1 MRIPVFLSHP
11 TPYNTKQKEF
21 IEKLKNI
28 LKDRGLE
35 PRTLGV
41 TDYNMT
47 APLTTIRRLMLESNG
62 VLCVALKRYYI
73 EKGITNKDSDL
84 DREERDISNK
94 YITSPYCQIEPAMG
108 FQLGLPIL
116 ILREK
121 DVIDDGLLEKGVL
134 GIYMPSEID
143 LSKSPEEYFDNEEIK
158 SLLDEWGSYVR
169 SVAKNKGNPPKL
181 Y

>member
-62 VLCVALKRYYI
+62 VLCVALK
-73 EKGITNKDSDL
+73 GIILK
-84 DREERDISNK
+84 RE
-94 YITSPYCQIEPAMG
+94 
-108 FQLGLPIL
+108 LL
-116 ILREK
+116 IK
-121 DVIDDGLLEKGVL
+121 IVI
-134 GIYMPSEID
+134 
-143 LSKSPEEYFDNEEIK
+143 
-158 SLLDEWGSYVR
+158 
-169 SVAKNKGNPPKL
+169 
-181 Y
+181 